1 MDNDYE
7 YIIVKIEK
15 MQTEASEVKSEVFLK
30 EQEIENFKKKQKFAI
45 VLSVVSLLIKFP
57 NVFDKKYFLNFLFS
71 CLNLIGVYYF
81 YLKKTV
87 LEFEVEL
94 LKKTTNFKVELLLN
108 SIKMALQSNEL
119 TPEEDFEKKLEDG
132 IFYTKVK

>member
-15 MQTEASEVKSEVFLK
+15 MQTEASEVKSQVFLK
-30 EQEIENFKKKQKFAI
+30 EKDIENFKKKQKFVI

-87 LEFEVEL
+87 LEFEVE
-94 LKKTTNFKVELLLN
+94 
-108 SIKMALQSNEL
+108 
-119 TPEEDFEKKLEDG
+119 
-132 IFYTKVK
+132 